1 MANVFIYA
9 GLCIMLLGALYG
21 IYVAIT
27 GMRDRNEDRLK
38 KQNMFGVHF
47 GFMTPKMKKLM
58 TVWGII
64 MVLGFIITGIG
75 IAIGLK

>member
-47 GFMTPKMKKLM
+47 GSMTPKMKKLM